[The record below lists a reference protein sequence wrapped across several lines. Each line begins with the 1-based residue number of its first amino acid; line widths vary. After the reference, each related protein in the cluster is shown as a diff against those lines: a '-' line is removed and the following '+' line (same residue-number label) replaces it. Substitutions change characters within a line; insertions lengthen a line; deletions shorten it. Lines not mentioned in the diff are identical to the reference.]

1 MVLAVLGIL
10 ALSNTILI
18 LYIETLIRRIQET
31 QRMLWI
37 EQVKLQEIHLENTL
51 KKIEKSEELI
61 KDLKSRINNIPKEM
75 VVKNVLKI
83 P

>member
-10 ALSNTILI
+10 VLSNTILI
-18 LYIETLIRRIQET
+18 LYIETLIRRIQEI
-31 QRMLWI
+31 QKSLLI
-37 EQVKLQEIHLENTL
+37 EQVKLREIHLENTL
-51 KKIEKSEELI
+51 KKIEKNEELI
-61 KDLKSRINNIPKEM
+61 RDLKSRINNIPKEM

>member
-1 MVLAVLGIL
+1 
-10 ALSNTILI
+10 
-18 LYIETLIRRIQET
+18 
-31 QRMLWI
+31 MLLI

-51 KKIEKSEELI
+51 KKIERTEELI
-61 KDLKSRINNIPKEM
+61 KDLKLRINSIPKEM

>member
-1 MVLAVLGIL
+1 MVWAVLGIL
-10 ALSNTILI
+10 ALSNTVLI

-31 QRMLWI
+31 QRKLLI
-37 EQVKLQEIHLENTL
+37 EQVKLQEIHLEYTS
-51 KKIEKSEELI
+51 KKIERNEELI
-61 KDLKSRINNIPKEM
+61 RDLRLRINNIPKEM

>member
-10 ALSNTILI
+10 ALSNTIII

-31 QRMLWI
+31 QRMLLI
-37 EQVKLQEIHLENTL
+37 EQVKLQELHLEYTS
-51 KKIEKSEELI
+51 KKIERNEELI
-61 KDLKSRINNIPKEM
+61 RDLRLRINNIPKEM

>member
-31 QRMLWI
+31 QRKLLI
-37 EQVKLQEIHLENTL
+37 EQVKLQELHLEYTS
-51 KKIEKSEELI
+51 KKIERNEELI
-61 KDLKSRINNIPKEM
+61 RDLRLRINNIPKEM

>member
-37 EQVKLQEIHLENTL
+37 KQVKLQEIHLENTL

-61 KDLKSRINNIPKEM
+61 KDLTSRINNIPKEM

>member
-1 MVLAVLGIL
+1 MVLVVLGIL
-10 ALSNTILI
+10 ALSNVILI

-31 QRMLWI
+31 QKRLWI
-37 EQVKLQEIHLENTL
+37 EQVKLHELHLKDTL
-51 KKIEKSEELI
+51 KKIEKNEELI

>member
-18 LYIETLIRRIQET
+18 LYIETLIRRIQES

-51 KKIEKSEELI
+51 KKIENNEELI
-61 KDLKSRINNIPKEM
+61 RDLKSRINDIPKEIT
-75 VVKNVLKI
+75 VKNVLKI

>member
-10 ALSNTILI
+10 ALSNVILI
-18 LYIETLIRRIQET
+18 LYIETLIRRMQEA
-31 QRMLWI
+31 QRKLWV

-61 KDLKSRINNIPKEM
+61 RDLKSRINNIPKEM

>member
-31 QRMLWI
+31 QRMLLI
-37 EQVKLQEIHLENTL
+37 EQVKLQEIHLETTL
-51 KKIEKSEELI
+51 KKIEKNEELI
-61 KDLKSRINNIPKEM
+61 KDLKSKINNIPKEM

>member
-1 MVLAVLGIL
+1 
-10 ALSNTILI
+10 
-18 LYIETLIRRIQET
+18 
-31 QRMLWI
+31 MLLI

-51 KKIEKSEELI
+51 KKIERTEELI
-61 KDLKSRINNIPKEM
+61 KDLKLRISNIPKEM

>member
-31 QRMLWI
+31 QRMLLI

-51 KKIEKSEELI
+51 KKIEKNEELI
-61 KDLKSRINNIPKEM
+61 KDLKLRINNIPKEM

>member
-18 LYIETLIRRIQET
+18 LYIEILIRRIQES

-51 KKIEKSEELI
+51 KKIENNEELI
-61 KDLKSRINNIPKEM
+61 RDLKSRINDIPKEIT
-75 VVKNVLKI
+75 VKNVLKI

>member
-1 MVLAVLGIL
+1 MVLVVLGTL
-10 ALSNTILI
+10 VLSNTILI
-18 LYIETLIRRIQET
+18 LYIETLIRRLQET

-37 EQVKLQEIHLENTL
+37 EQVKLHEIHLENTL
-51 KKIEKSEELI
+51 KKIEKNEELI
-61 KDLKSRINNIPKEM
+61 KDLKSKINNIPKEM

>member
-18 LYIETLIRRIQET
+18 LYIETLIRRIQDT
-31 QRMLWI
+31 QKMLLI
-37 EQVKLQEIHLENTL
+37 EQAKIREIHLEHTL
-51 KKIEKSEELI
+51 KKIEKNEELI
-61 KDLKSRINNIPKEM
+61 RNLKSRINNIPKEM
-75 VVKNVLKI
+75 TIKNVLSI

>member
-1 MVLAVLGIL
+1 M
-10 ALSNTILI
+10 
-18 LYIETLIRRIQET
+18 QEA
-31 QRMLWI
+31 QRKLWV

-61 KDLKSRINNIPKEM
+61 RDLKSRINNIPKEM

>member
-1 MVLAVLGIL
+1 MVLAGLGIL
-10 ALSNTILI
+10 ALGNTILI

-31 QRMLWI
+31 QRLLWI

-61 KDLKSRINNIPKEM
+61 KDLKSRINNISKEM

>member
-31 QRMLWI
+31 QRMLLI
-37 EQVKLQEIHLENTL
+37 EQVKLQKIHLENTL
-51 KKIEKSEELI
+51 KKIEKNEELI
-61 KDLKSRINNIPKEM
+61 KDLKLRINNIPKEM

>member
-18 LYIETLIRRIQET
+18 LYIETLIRRIQEI
-31 QRMLWI
+31 QKSLLI
-37 EQVKLQEIHLENTL
+37 EQVKLREIHLENTL

-75 VVKNVLKI
+75 VIKNVLKI

>member
-10 ALSNTILI
+10 ALSNVILL
-18 LYIETLIRRIQET
+18 LYIEILIRRIQET
-31 QRMLWI
+31 QRRLWI

-61 KDLKSRINNIPKEM
+61 RDLKSRINNIPKEM

>member
-1 MVLAVLGIL
+1 
-10 ALSNTILI
+10 
-18 LYIETLIRRIQET
+18 
-31 QRMLWI
+31 MLWI

>member
-18 LYIETLIRRIQET
+18 LYIETLIRRIQES

-51 KKIEKSEELI
+51 KKIERNEELI
-61 KDLKSRINNIPKEM
+61 KDFKFRINNIPKEM